1 MTTSTKTTVPQWA
14 IELPKTLPT
23 ETYGPVDEDGRH
35 TLGLYE
41 LLLAHP
47 DRWAEINERLLAQVG
62 EGTTAAAEAMGSLEQ
77 AETEA
82 RRSMEIESLRAS
94 VYAAIHEIRHA
105 ALRAAADIKR
115 LEDPRLYD
123 VDVAENPDIAY
134 VKSFVEDIRK
144 AGIAAYAVW
153 PFNENGD

>member
-1 MTTSTKTTVPQWA
+1 MTTNTKPPTPQWM

-23 ETYGPVDEDGRH
+23 ETYGPVDENGRH
-35 TLGLYE
+35 TPGLYE
-41 LLLAHP
+41 LLIAHP

-62 EGTTAAAEAMGSLEQ
+62 EGTTAAAEAMESLEQ
-77 AETEA
+77 AENEA
-82 RRSMEIESLRAS
+82 NRSMKIESLRAS

-115 LEDPRLYD
+115 LEDPSLYD
-123 VDVAENPDIAY
+123 IDVAENPDIAY

-144 AGIAAYAVW
+144 AGIAAYAIW